1 MLRRLFCKESRR
13 KRRGIEGIESEV
25 TMKNRGGVPR
35 GIVFGTCGS
44 RIRLESWAIVLC
56 AALSWLAASAGA
68 QGHAANNA
76 NDDNYT
82 KKIRD
87 FTTDTQFLPDLV
99 DHLPASDT
107 VPSPDKI
114 LGHIVGAPDI
124 LDYSKDIYRYYD
136 ELAKATPR
144 VKVFR
149 VGQTEEGRDFVLV
162 AVSDDANIAQLEHFR
177 EITGKLSDP
186 RKINDAGA
194 QQLIS
199 SGKPFYWASGSIHSP
214 ESGSPE
220 MLMELAYRLAV
231 EDTPLIQHIRKN
243 TIFLITPIVEVDG
256 HDRMVDWANYK
267 KANPDKP
274 LPDLVY
280 WGHYVAH
287 DNNRDSIAMGLKLSQ
302 TMMQNFLHWHPQV
315 LHDLHESIPYLYVS
329 TGTGPYNAWLDPIV
343 VNEWQR
349 MAYYEVE
356 QLTQRGVPGVWTH
369 GFYDGWA
376 PNYMFYVANGHN
388 SIGRFYETFGNL
400 FPETEERTLPPSS
413 TSRAWYR
420 PNPPLAKVKWSLRN
434 NINMQQSGLLMAL
447 DYMSQRP
454 QEFLNN
460 FYLKS
465 KRSIA
470 KATTEGPAAWAILND
485 GRRPALAAQLASL
498 LQKQGAEVHKL
509 EQELEV
515 KVTPTTPPEAEN
527 EAKPD
532 DQAKGGTPNKPDKT
546 EKSDKTDK
554 AKDDSAAKKAEPTT
568 VKLPL
573 GSYILRM
580 DQPYSRIVDML
591 LDTQYYS
598 TADPRPYDDTGWTLG
613 PLRNVKTV
621 RVTDAAILKAPMTL
635 IGDSAR
641 NPGAGLAAPHAAKGK
656 SPTVKS
662 YLIQANAEPGLAALR
677 FRLKDAKIFVAEE
690 GFETEG
696 KKFGPGS
703 FLLPAEGNAADID
716 SKLKQSA
723 QELGLEVVSAAAEPS
738 VTRHELAV
746 PRIALVH
753 NWTDTQNEGWFR
765 LALEETG
772 VPYTYISDAVVRTTP
787 DLREKFDVILFPP
800 TFSDLPE
807 ILNGFP
813 KRSLPDG
820 SDSGAI
826 PWQKSATTPNWGG
839 LDESPDIR
847 GGLGFEGVAHLKKFV
862 EAGGLFIPVSSSTHV
877 PIDLGLTDTV
887 SIVRTPKLQARGSIL
902 RANVEDSG
910 SPITYGYDD
919 SVGVYFSQAPVFKV
933 ALPGAEGF
941 GRGRDEE
948 ARPSGRGSSTDPDIP
963 QGRPWKAPEPKP
975 HRKQAE
981 QELYVDPQNRAFF
994 SGVIPPI
1001 SLYPRVVLRFAAE
1014 KDLWISGML
1023 DGASELANAPAIV
1036 DVPLGRGHIVLF
1048 ANNPM
1053 WRQETQGDFM
1063 LLLNAALNFD
1073 HLNAGRKVPASS
1085 PQK

>member
-1 MLRRLFCKESRR
+1 M
-13 KRRGIEGIESEV
+13 
-25 TMKNRGGVPR
+25 
-35 GIVFGTCGS
+35 
-44 RIRLESWAIVLC
+44 
-56 AALSWLAASAGA
+56 AALAIDREVMMKKRGKALLRSFAAISVSRTPSAWSPVLLLVALTLTAPYLYA
-68 QGHAANNA
+68 QGHAANNDA
-76 NDDNYT
+76 EYSS
-82 KKIRD
+82 KIREY
-87 FTTDTQFLPDLV
+87 TTDTQFLTDLV
-99 DHLPASDT
+99 DHLPASST
-107 VPSPDKI
+107 VPAPDKV

-136 ELAKATPR
+136 ELAKGSAR

-149 VGQTEEGRDFVLV
+149 VGQTEEGRDFLLV
-162 AVSDDANIAQLEHFR
+162 AVSDEANIAQLDRLR

-186 RKINDAGA
+186 RKINDTDL
-194 QQLIS
+194 QQLIA

-231 EDTPLIQHIRKN
+231 EDTPLIQNIRKN
-243 TIFLITPIVEVDG
+243 TVFLITPIVEVDG

-267 KANPDKP
+267 KANPGKP

-280 WGHYVAH
+280 WGHYVQH

-302 TMMQNFLHWHPQV
+302 MMMQTFLSWHPQV

-343 VNEWQR
+343 VNEWQK

-400 FPETEERTLPPSS
+400 FPDTQERTLSAS
-413 TSRAWYR
+413 QTSRAWYR
-420 PNPPLAKVKWSLRN
+420 PNPPFTKVKWSLRN
-434 NINMQQSGLLMAL
+434 NINLQESGLLMAL
-447 DYMSQRP
+447 DYMSQHA
-454 QEFLNN
+454 QEFLSN

-465 KRSIA
+465 KRAVA

-509 EQELEV
+509 EQEVEV
-515 KVTPTTPPEAEN
+515 KVAPSAPPASDEEKKPGDQAATSEAEKSKN
-527 EAKPD
+527 EAGEKR
-532 DQAKGGTPNKPDKT
+532 T
-546 EKSDKTDK
+546 EQPS
-554 AKDDSAAKKAEPTT
+554 T

-621 RVTDAAILKAPMTL
+621 RVTDVAVLKAPMTL
-635 IGDSAR
+635 VDAPVR
-641 NPGAGLAAPHAAKGK
+641 NPAAGLAAPHAVKGK
-656 SPTVKS
+656 SPTVKC

-677 FRLKDAKIFVAEE
+677 FRLKEAKIFAAEE
-690 GFETEG
+690 PFEAEG
-696 KKFGPGS
+696 QKFNAGS
-703 FLLPAEGNAADID
+703 WLLPADGNAPDVD
-716 SKLKQSA
+716 GRLKQA
-723 QELGLEVVSAAAEPS
+723 TQELGIEAVRAAQEPG
-738 VTRHELAV
+738 VKRHEVAV
-746 PRIALVH
+746 PRIALLH
-753 NWTDTQNEGWFR
+753 TWTSTQDEGWFR

-772 VPYTYISDAVVRTTP
+772 VPYTYVSDAVVRTTP
-787 DLREKFDVILFPP
+787 DLRDKFDVILFPP
-800 TFSDLPE
+800 TFSDLRE

-813 KRSLPDG
+813 KRTLPDG
-820 SDSGAI
+820 SDSGPI

-839 LDESPDIR
+839 VDESPDIR
-847 GGLGFEGVAHLKKFV
+847 GGLGSDGVAHLKSFV
-862 EAGGLFIPVSSSTHV
+862 EAGGLFIPVASSTHV
-877 PIDLGLTDTV
+877 PVDLGLTDAV
-887 SIVRTPKLQARGSIL
+887 SIVQTQKLQVRGSIV
-902 RANVEDSG
+902 RANVEDPN
-910 SPITYGYDD
+910 SPIAYGYDD
-919 SVGVYFSQAPVFKV
+919 SVGVYFNQAPVFKV
-933 ALPGAEGF
+933 AVPGGDGGF
-941 GRGRDEE
+941 FREREDG
-948 ARPSGRGSSTDPDIP
+948 ARPSGRGSAADPDIP
-963 QGRPWKAPEPKP
+963 QGRPWKAPEPPP
-975 HRKQAE
+975 HRKRKE
-981 QELYVDPQNRAFF
+981 QELHIDPQYQAFF
-994 SGVIPPI
+994 SGIIPPAA
-1001 SLYPRVVLRFAAE
+1001 LYPRVVLRFAAE
-1014 KDLWISGML
+1014 KDLPISGML
-1023 DGASELANAPAIV
+1023 AGGSELAETPAVI
-1036 DVPLGRGHIVLF
+1036 DVPIGRGHVVLF

-1053 WRQETQGDFM
+1053 WRQETQGSFM

-1073 HLNAGRKVPASS
+1073 HLDAGRKTRAAQPASE
-1085 PQK
+1085 K

>member
-1 MLRRLFCKESRR
+1 
-13 KRRGIEGIESEV
+13 
-25 TMKNRGGVPR
+25 MKNRGGVPR
-35 GIVFGTCGS
+35 GLFSGNCESQIWLG
-44 RIRLESWAIVLC
+44 SWAIALC
-56 AALSWLAASAGA
+56 AALSWLPAYAGA
-68 QGHAANNA
+68 QSRADN
-76 NDDNYT
+76 NDDYT
-82 KKIRD
+82 KKIREY
-87 FTTDTQFLPDLV
+87 TTERQFLPDLV
-99 DHLPASDT
+99 DHLPASQT
-107 VPSPDKI
+107 VPAPDKI

-149 VGQTEEGRDFVLV
+149 VGQTEEGRAFVLV
-162 AVSDDANIAQLEHFR
+162 AVSDEANIAQLEHFR

-186 RKINDAGA
+186 RKISDAEA

-199 SGKPFYWASGSIHSP
+199 SGQPFYWASGSIHSP

-231 EDTPLIQHIRKN
+231 EDTPLIQNIRKN
-243 TIFLITPIVEVDG
+243 TVFLITPIVEVDG

-274 LPDLVY
+274 LPGLVY

-302 TMMQNFLHWHPQV
+302 VMIQNFLHWHPQV

-329 TGTGPYNAWLDPIV
+329 TGTGPYNAWLDPMV
-343 VNEWQR
+343 VNEWQK

-400 FPETEERTLPPSS
+400 FPGTEERTLPASE

-420 PNPPLAKVKWSLRN
+420 PNPPLTKVKWSLRN
-434 NINMQQSGLLMAL
+434 NINLQQSGLLMAL
-447 DYMSQRP
+447 DYVSHHP
-454 QEFLNN
+454 QEFLSN

-485 GRRPALAAQLASL
+485 GRRPALAAQLANL
-498 LQKQGAEVHKL
+498 LQRQGAEVHKL

-515 KVTPTTPPEAEN
+515 KVTAPTPPEADDD
-527 EAKPD
+527 AKPA
-532 DQAKGGTPNKPDKT
+532 DQAKSGTAD
-546 EKSDKTDK
+546 KSDKTDK
-554 AKDDSAAKKAEPTT
+554 TKEDAAAKKAESTT

-621 RVTDAAILKAPMTL
+621 RVTDAVVLKAPMTL
-635 IGDSAR
+635 ISEPAR
-641 NPGAGLAAPHAAKGK
+641 NPGTGLAAPHAVKGK
-656 SPTVKS
+656 SPAVKC
-662 YLIQANAEPGLAALR
+662 YVIQANAEPGLAALR
-677 FRLKDAKIFVAEE
+677 FRLKDAKIFVVEE
-690 GFETEG
+690 GFAAEG
-696 KKFGPGS
+696 KKFGAGS
-703 FLLPAEGNAADID
+703 FILPADGNAADID
-716 SKLKQSA
+716 SKLKQGA
-723 QELGLEVVSAAAEPS
+723 QELGLEVVSAAQEPG
-738 VTRHELAV
+738 VMRHEVAV
-746 PRIALVH
+746 PRIALLH

-787 DLREKFDVILFPP
+787 ELRERFDVILFPP
-800 TFSDLPE
+800 TSGDLQE

-813 KRSLPDG
+813 KRTLPDG
-820 SDSGAI
+820 SDSGAL

-839 LDESPDIR
+839 IDESPDIR
-847 GGLGFEGVAHLKKFV
+847 GGLGFEGVAHLKEFV
-862 EAGGLFIPVSSSTHV
+862 EAGGLFIPVGSSTHV

-887 SIVRTPKLQARGSIL
+887 RIVKTQKLQVRGSIL
-902 RANVEDSG
+902 RANVEDTG

-933 ALPGAEGF
+933 ALPGSEGRF
-941 GRGRDEE
+941 GGRDEE
-948 ARPSGRGSSTDPDIP
+948 ARPSGRGSSSDPDIP
-963 QGRPWKAPEPKP
+963 QGRPWKTPEPPP
-975 HRKQAE
+975 HRNRAE
-981 QELYVDPQNRAFF
+981 QELYVDPQYKAFF
-994 SGVIPPI
+994 SGTMPPA

-1023 DGASELANAPAIV
+1023 AGGAELANAPAIV

-1073 HLNAGRKVPASS
+1073 HLNAGRKAPAPS
-1085 PQK
+1085 PQR